1 MAVKIRMRRIG
12 RRGIPVYQ
20 IIAADSQAPRN
31 GKFLEKLGW
40 FNPRKKLVTLDIK
53 NTENW
58 LKKGATMSER
68 VRSLYNML
76 KKQKEVNENEG
87 TD

>member
-53 NTENW
+53 GTENW